1 MILDCPSPGGKSM
14 PKTVPGFAAKI
25 LVALLLSL
33 GWLTVWG
40 ARASATTLTFGEV
53 PFQSVNGL
61 TVQGVTF
68 TFTVGGSPST
78 DAFYNSGGPGVTTYI
93 SDPSLEGN
101 SAGVLTLDFAA
112 PTTVLQFGVAI
123 SEFTTLSPGFTVQ
136 LFNASL
142 ASIGTFP
149 VITNPMPAF
158 SEGQFSY
165 NNTTT
170 PVKRARISFAVPF
183 SGSRFAFDNLTY
195 NQSGTGPV
203 LSVSP
208 TLLQFD
214 GVAGGSAQ
222 TLSLGVT
229 TASSTSFTASAAV
242 LNGANWLS
250 VSPTSGSTVA
260 TGITTESTTGA
271 AAASSRLSVVV
282 NFAVLT
288 AGRFGGGGSVG
299 AGAPA

>member
-112 PTTVLQFGVAI
+112 PTTVLQLGAALSNFGT
-123 SEFTTLSPGFTVQ
+123 FNPGFTVQ
-136 LFNASL
+136 LFDASL
-142 ASIGTFP
+142 APIGTFP
-149 VITNPMPAF
+149 ITTNSITSF
-158 SEGQFSY
+158 TEGQFSY
-165 NNTTT
+165 NNTNA
-170 PVKRARISFAVPF
+170 PVKRARISFDPN
-183 SGSRFAFDNLTY
+183 GPRFVLDNLTY

-222 TLSLGVT
+222 TLSL
-229 TASSTSFTASAAV
+229 
-242 LNGANWLS
+242 
-250 VSPTSGSTVA
+250 
-260 TGITTESTTGA
+260 
-271 AAASSRLSVVV
+271 
-282 NFAVLT
+282 
-288 AGRFGGGGSVG
+288 
-299 AGAPA
+299 